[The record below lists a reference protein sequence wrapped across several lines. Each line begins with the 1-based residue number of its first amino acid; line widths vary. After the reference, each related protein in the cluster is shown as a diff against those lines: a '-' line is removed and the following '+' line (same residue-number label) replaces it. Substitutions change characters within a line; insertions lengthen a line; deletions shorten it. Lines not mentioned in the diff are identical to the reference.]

1 MGCEMPST
9 PVASRNHCDGVNLAM
24 QRFILLMWSLLITWS
39 MLGIAP
45 ALAANQTSGT
55 EIFQAHCA
63 GCHLNGGN
71 IVRRGKT
78 LKLKALERNGV
89 NNLEAIATLVAEGKN
104 NMPAYSDRLNPTQI
118 QTVSNYVLSQA
129 EHGWN

>member
-1 MGCEMPST
+1 
-9 PVASRNHCDGVNLAM
+9 M
-24 QRFILLMWSLLITWS
+24 QRFIFFIWGILLVWSAV
-39 MLGIAP
+39 MLSP
-45 ALAANQTSGT
+45 ALAANPTSGT
-55 EIFQAHCA
+55 EIFQANCA

-71 IVRRGKT
+71 IIRWNKT

-89 NNLEAIATLVAEGKN
+89 NTLEAIATLIAQGKN

-129 EHGWN
+129 EQGWN